1 MIPIYYVKPE
11 FFDYAN
17 NLKNTLK
24 NYEVHSEIFLV
35 EETSINKLIRTNPNA
50 YKIIIRN
57 FEVQYNSLCI
67 RKNVGH
73 LDNVLLDQLYDYID
87 KFLY

>member
-24 NYEVHSEIFLV
+24 NYDVYAEIFLV
-35 EETSINKLIRTNPNA
+35 EESSINRIIRTNPNA

-73 LDNVLLDQLYDYID
+73 LENVLQDQLYDYID
-87 KFLY
+87 KFFM